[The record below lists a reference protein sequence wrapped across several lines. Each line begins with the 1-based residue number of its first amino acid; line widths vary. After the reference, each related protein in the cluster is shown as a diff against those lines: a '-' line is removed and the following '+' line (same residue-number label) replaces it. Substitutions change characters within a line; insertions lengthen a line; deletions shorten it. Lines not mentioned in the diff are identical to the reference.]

1 LSRVYHGSGLYFE
14 APNTWRLKYTFAG
27 REKMMTLGTH
37 LTKVDA
43 EVAACRAKS
52 ALSRGIDPGVM
63 RRAEDALLLNDNIF
77 LTRRKMA
84 KVYLALF
91 ADRRE
96 AAEFLGDE

>member
-1 LSRVYHGSGLYFE
+1 MSRVYHGSGLYFE

-27 REKMMTLGTH
+27 REKMMTLGTG

-52 ALSRGIDPGVM
+52 AIARGIDPGVM
-63 RRAEDALLLNDNIF
+63 RRAEDALLIDDNIH
-77 LTRRKMA
+77 LTRAKMA

-96 AAEFLGDE
+96 AVEFLGDE